1 VLIRSV
7 LIRSCYFPDELS
19 GEDGDGGVGL
29 IEPGVVELLL
39 LPVLDSVPPGEVA
52 PPVEDPAVIPKCE

>member
-1 VLIRSV
+1 MSARCFCIAPNDNVATLLDSTQAG
-7 LIRSCYFPDELS
+7 P
-19 GEDGDGGVGL
+19 
-29 IEPGVVELLL
+29 VELL